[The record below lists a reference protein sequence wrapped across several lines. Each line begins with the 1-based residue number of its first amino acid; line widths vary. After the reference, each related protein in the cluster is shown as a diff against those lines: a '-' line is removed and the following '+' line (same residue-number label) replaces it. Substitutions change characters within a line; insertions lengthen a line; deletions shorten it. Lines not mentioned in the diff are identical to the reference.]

1 MNQLLTTLGISE
13 AAFWTIAVGVVANAS
28 CAILGCYL
36 VLRRMSLLGDAI
48 SHSVLPGIALAFM
61 FAGRESLA
69 MFAGAMAAGLLT
81 ALFTQSLHALGK
93 VPEDASMGAVFT
105 SMFAIGVILITNV
118 APRVDL
124 DPGCVLYG
132 LIEFAPLNTVEIGRI
147 EVPSVLPTLSLA
159 LAVTLLL
166 VALFWKEFKIVS
178 FDPDLATAMGIS
190 ALFFHY
196 LLMTMVAGVTVA
208 AFEAVGSILVI
219 AMLIV
224 PAAAAHLLTDRLGWM
239 MVWSVAIGAVSAVAG
254 YAFDRTFQTGVAPM
268 MAVAA
273 GGQFAL
279 AVVFSPRY
287 GVLSKAWHNL
297 ALAVRIAG
305 EDILATL
312 YRREESLSRAVGGAE
327 VAEMTTSQATRGNF
341 WARLALPRL
350 WRRGD
355 VRIHAGGRLTLTQQ
369 GKELA
374 QSLVR
379 SHRLW
384 EAYLGEHF
392 QLPLDHLHEPAERI
406 EHFIGP
412 DLQAQLAAELQS
424 PRDPHGREIPPDKPA
439 E

>member
-1 MNQLLTTLGISE
+1 
-13 AAFWTIAVGVVANAS
+13 
-28 CAILGCYL
+28 
-36 VLRRMSLLGDAI
+36 
-48 SHSVLPGIALAFM
+48 
-61 FAGRESLA
+61 
-69 MFAGAMAAGLLT
+69 
-81 ALFTQSLHALGK
+81 
-93 VPEDASMGAVFT
+93 
-105 SMFAIGVILITNV
+105 
-118 APRVDL
+118 
-124 DPGCVLYG
+124 LYG
-132 LIEFAPLNTVEIGRI
+132 LIEFARWNTIEIGGVEI
-147 EVPSVLPTLSLA
+147 PQALPTLGIA
-159 LAVTLLL
+159 LAATLFLVT
-166 VALFWKEFKIVS
+166 LFWKEFKIVS
-178 FDPDLATAMGIS
+178 FDPDLATATGIS

-208 AFEAVGSILVI
+208 AFEAVGSILVV

-224 PAAAAHLLTDRLGWM
+224 PAATAHLLTDRLGWM
-239 MVWSVAIGAVSAVAG
+239 MIWSVAVGTLSAILG
-254 YAFDRTFQTGVAPM
+254 YAGDRAFQTGVAPM

-279 AVVFSPRY
+279 AVIFSPRH

-312 YRREESLSRAVGGAE
+312 YRREESLLAAGSEAEGLKVG
-327 VAEMTTSQATRGNF
+327 TSQATQGDF

-350 WRRGD
+350 RHRGD
-355 VRIHAGGRLTLTQQ
+355 VRIDRGVVSLTQQ
-369 GKELA
+369 GKERA

-412 DLQAQLAAELQS
+412 ELQAQLAAEVQS
-424 PRDPHGREIPPDKPA
+424 HRDPHGRAIPPTGEQQK
-439 E
+439 